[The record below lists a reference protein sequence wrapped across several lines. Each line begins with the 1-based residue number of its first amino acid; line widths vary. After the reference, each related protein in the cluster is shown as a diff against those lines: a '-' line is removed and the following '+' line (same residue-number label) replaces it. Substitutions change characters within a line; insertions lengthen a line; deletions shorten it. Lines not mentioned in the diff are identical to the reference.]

1 MECQAILNEQGDLN
15 ASSDDESGMS
25 IAEDGFE
32 GEHDEFDVDV
42 EQ

>member
-1 MECQAILNEQGDLN
+1 MERQAVLNEQGVLN

-25 IAEDGFE
+25 IAGDGNE
-32 GEHDEFDVDV
+32 GEQDEFDD